1 MGHALEGTNEGI
13 AGAAE
18 LTGCAVRVIRR
29 LAAYRVCLQ
38 LVLSRAIA
46 ARLRRN
52 PPVDPVENVSGPL
65 LTAPRISYSGRSA
78 EVRCE
83 KNRASHCFG
92 SRFRNGQHNRA
103 DLSSPARAR

>member
-38 LVLSRAIA
+38 LVLSRAIQ
-46 ARLRRN
+46 RLRRN
-52 PPVDPVENVSGPL
+52 PPVDLIENVSGPL
-65 LTAPRISYSGRSA
+65 LTAPRIS
-78 EVRCE
+78 
-83 KNRASHCFG
+83 
-92 SRFRNGQHNRA
+92 
-103 DLSSPARAR
+103 